1 MNGIEV
7 LTLIPDIVDFLLFLL
22 HLVIFYIPCT
32 IGTITAYLV
41 KKELYKS
48 NPEKRK
54 KIRNKKFSVSFVTS
68 IIPAVILTMVNN
80 STLFEHTMQPYKYGI
95 AILMGVIGEDIS
107 AYSLTLKNLSIA
119 FCALTKGVDGVKEL
133 TERMTKDSENEDEK
147 K

>member
-1 MNGIEV
+1 M
-7 LTLIPDIVDFLLFLL
+7 LTLITDIVDFLLFLL

-54 KIRNKKFSVSFVTS
+54 KIRNKKFSMTFVTS

-80 STLFEHTMQPYKYGI
+80 STLFEHAMQSYKYGI

-119 FCALTKGVDGVKEL
+119 FCALTKGVDGGKEL
-133 TERMTKDSENEDEK
+133 TERMTKDSENENEK